1 MSCIS
6 NKENAFKQTLPL
18 LKKIKYTKHF
28 YFETIVSL
36 NAEVFADYVVWLK
49 YRIAVALLAIRVS
62 SQEVKG
68 RMFSYS

>member
-1 MSCIS
+1 MSYIS
-6 NKENAFKQTLPL
+6 NKENAFKRTLPV
-18 LKKIKYTKHF
+18 LKKNQIYKTF

>member
-1 MSCIS
+1 M
-6 NKENAFKQTLPL
+6 NKNQIYKT
-18 LKKIKYTKHF
+18 F